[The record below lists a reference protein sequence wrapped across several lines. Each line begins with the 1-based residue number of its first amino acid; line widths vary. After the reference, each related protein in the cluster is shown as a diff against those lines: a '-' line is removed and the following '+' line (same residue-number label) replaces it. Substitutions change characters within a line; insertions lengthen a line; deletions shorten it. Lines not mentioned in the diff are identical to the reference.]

1 MWCNIP
7 FHPVTILCFQYNETA
22 TNCGDKLPD
31 KYCTVV
37 FAPGV
42 TVGRNDERPEKCFKF
57 LASPALLSPR
67 LCVRTKSGGQLLQ
80 KIVRISAD
88 SAKQVSDQIVMK
100 CKCRDIAPYCAKH
113 ITICRHSEMLEFARE
128 NCKKTCGFC
137 TDDTGKHLPDI
148 CGITHEC
155 GSHTHC
161 PIWIRNNFCINTY
174 YTLQL
179 RKRYCGKPC
188 RLC

>member
-1 MWCNIP
+1 
-7 FHPVTILCFQYNETA
+7 
-22 TNCGDKLPD
+22 
-31 KYCTVV
+31 
-37 FAPGV
+37 
-42 TVGRNDERPEKCFKF
+42 
-57 LASPALLSPR
+57 
-67 LCVRTKSGGQLLQ
+67 
-80 KIVRISAD
+80 
-88 SAKQVSDQIVMK
+88 
-100 CKCRDIAPYCAKH
+100 
-113 ITICRHSEMLEFARE
+113 MLEFARE

-137 TDDTGKHLPDI
+137 TDDTG
-148 CGITHEC
+148 GITHEC